1 MTHRTLAALLVGIAF
16 LVIAPQQAT
25 AQARKVAPSP
35 APILLSA
42 SPWSTT
48 SLWST
53 SPALP
58 LPAVRGLTEQ
68 SQPDRSARRIIVT
81 RAIVGAGAGLLVGLV
96 LSGANVSHDDASV
109 VLTWTA
115 AGLTAGALGGVIVWL
130 VELRD

>member
-16 LVIAPQQAT
+16 LVIAPQQAP
-25 AQARKVAPSP
+25 AQALSVAPSP
-35 APILLSA
+35 ILLS
-42 SPWSTT
+42 SPPWSTA
-48 SLWST
+48 SPLST
-53 SPALP
+53 SPLLP

-96 LSGANVSHDDASV
+96 LSGANVSDDDASV
-109 VLTWTA
+109 VLIWTA

>member
-1 MTHRTLAALLVGIAF
+1 
-16 LVIAPQQAT
+16 
-25 AQARKVAPSP
+25 
-35 APILLSA
+35 
-42 SPWSTT
+42 
-48 SLWST
+48 
-53 SPALP
+53 LP

-96 LSGANVSHDDASV
+96 LSGANVSDDDASV

-130 VELRD
+130 VERRD